1 MGYKQDFLKFLQYE
15 KRFSQYTVKSYIT
28 DVGQF
33 YSFFDLDLNENLLKK
48 INHHD
53 IREWIYSLS
62 ENNISSKSINRKLSS
77 LKKFYKYL
85 LREKLIDIN
94 PFNKIISPKKEKN
107 LHQFVQEEQISELI
121 NKKDIFE
128 QSKNEQTDRLIFG
141 LLYGTGMRISELI
154 SLKIESV
161 FLKENKILVLG
172 KRNKE
177 RYIPLYKELN
187 EDVLQY
193 LKYRQGVDVEHN
205 FLLITTKGN
214 KLYPKYIYRVVTK
227 YLSLYTTINK
237 KSPHVL
243 RHSFA
248 THILNNG
255 AELNAVKELLGHA
268 NLSATQIYTHNTFEK
283 LKYIYK
289 QAHPRA

>member
-15 KRFSQYTVKSYIT
+15 KRFSQHTVKSYSI
-28 DVGQF
+28 DLNQF
-33 YSFFDLDLNENLLKK
+33 YLYFNLDTDQELIQK

-77 LKKFYKYL
+77 IKKFYKFL
-85 LREKLIDIN
+85 LREEILEIN
-94 PFNKIISPKKEKN
+94 PFNKIISPKKEKK
-107 LHQFVQEEQISELI
+107 LHQFVQEEQISKLI
-121 NKKDIFE
+121 NESDIFE
-128 QSKNEQTDRLIFG
+128 QSKNKLTDKLIID
-141 LLYGTGMRISELI
+141 LLYGTGMRLSELI
-154 SLKIESV
+154 NLKLDSI
-161 FLKENKILVLG
+161 FLNENKILVLG

-177 RYIPLYKELN
+177 RFVPLHKELKGS
-187 EDVLQY
+187 LSQY
-193 LKYRQGVDVEHN
+193 IEYRQNINAEHN
-205 FLLITTKGN
+205 FLLITVKGN
-214 KLYPKYIYRVVTK
+214 KLYPKYVYRIVKK

-283 LKYIYK
+283 LKNIYK

>member
-1 MGYKQDFLKFLQYE
+1 MGYKQDFLKFLQFE
-15 KRFSQYTVKSYIT
+15 KRFSQHTVKSYNI
-28 DVGQF
+28 DLKQF
-33 YSFFDLDLNENLLKK
+33 YLYFKLDTDEELIQK

-62 ENNISSKSINRKLSS
+62 ENKISSKSINRKLSS
-77 LKKFYKYL
+77 IKKFYKFL
-85 LREKLIDIN
+85 LREEILDIN
-94 PFNKIISPKKEKN
+94 PFNKIISPKKEKK
-107 LHQFVQEEQISELI
+107 LHQFVQEEQIFKLI
-121 NKKDIFE
+121 NESDIFE
-128 QSKNEQTDRLIFG
+128 QSKNKLTDKLIID
-141 LLYGTGMRISELI
+141 LLYGTGMRLSELI
-154 SLKIESV
+154 NLKIDSV
-161 FLKENKILVLG
+161 FLSENKILVLG

-177 RYIPLYKELN
+177 RFVPLHKELKGS
-187 EDVLQY
+187 LSQY
-193 LKYRQGVDVEHN
+193 IEYRQSIKAEHN
-205 FLLITTKGN
+205 YLLITVKGN
-214 KLYPKYIYRVVTK
+214 KLYPKYVYRIVKK

-237 KSPHVL
+237 RSPHVL

-283 LKYIYK
+283 LKNIYK